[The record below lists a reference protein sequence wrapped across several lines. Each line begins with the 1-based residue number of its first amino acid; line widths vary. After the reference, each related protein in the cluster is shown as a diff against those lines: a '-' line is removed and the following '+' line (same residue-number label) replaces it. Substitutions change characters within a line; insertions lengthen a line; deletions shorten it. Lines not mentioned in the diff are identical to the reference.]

1 MRNAHS
7 GVMRTLLVCS
17 EPDIPSVNMKAAL
30 LRKGEWE
37 DGGSDG
43 STSYLL
49 SERYVMMTIPELHIY
64 AEGADSLARR
74 TADFDSMVFLSRH
87 KAASKMPTLTVHPIG
102 NYKTAD
108 FGGRDGTLCPASPHA
123 MSATLRAM
131 QDLNDTGAYTVSF
144 EVTHHGPFTETP
156 AFFIEIGSDES
167 RWGDLRAAEILTD
180 ALLSAEADPA
190 NLTAIGVGG
199 GHYAPRFSE
208 ITLSHRID
216 FGHMIPK
223 YQIDG
228 SDDDGIVR
236 MVRQASEM
244 TGTKVAYIHR
254 KSLKGPEERRVRAL
268 MESEGM
274 EIVSS
279 KDLDPVTCR

>member
-1 MRNAHS
+1 
-7 GVMRTLLVCS
+7 MRTLLVCS
-17 EPDIPSVNMKAAL
+17 EPDTPSVNMKAAL

-43 STSYLL
+43 SASYLL
-49 SERYVMMTIPELHIY
+49 SERYIMMTVPGLHIY
-64 AEGADSLARR
+64 AEDADSVARKI
-74 TADFDSMVFLSRH
+74 ADFDNMVFLSRH
-87 KAASKMPTLTVHPIG
+87 KAVSKMPTLTVHPVG

-108 FGGRDGTLCPASPHA
+108 FGGRNGTLCPASPHL

-131 QDLNDTGAYTVSF
+131 QDLNDTDVYTVSF

-167 RWGDLRAAEILTD
+167 HWGDLHAAEILTD
-180 ALLSAEADPA
+180 ALLAAEADGD

-208 ITLSHRID
+208 VALSHRID

-228 SDDDGIVR
+228 SDDDEIVR
-236 MVRQASEM
+236 MIKQASEM
-244 TGTKVAYIHR
+244 TGTKVAYVHK

-274 EIVSS
+274 ETVSS
-279 KDLDPVTCR
+279 KDLDPIISR